1 MKIKGLH
8 VTVAALASAVALS
21 ACTGQDPAADE
32 SVAAAETPAEPAAAQ
47 GRGGRGGRGGGGPQA
62 APLPTEPWEYQTAN
76 ANIRVSVL
84 ASGLENPWSF
94 EFLPDASILITER
107 NGRLRHFKDGV
118 LSGPVPGLPEVVA
131 DNFISGLHDIKLH
144 PDFAQNRLVY
154 WVYNKADAPPA
165 PAEPVAAPAA
175 GDAGA
180 APAGG
185 QGGAAAGGGRGR
197 GGRGGGGGTRT
208 LTVARGVF
216 DGTALTN
223 VEDII
228 RMDGAT
234 TVSRLLFLPD
244 GTLLVSTWGEPGNMA
259 QETMGLSG
267 KILRYNDDGTIPQ
280 DNPFIGDS
288 SYRPEIYSIGHRTPE
303 SLVWH
308 APTGTIWESEMGP
321 HGGDE
326 VNIIQAG
333 GNYGWPLV
341 SLGRSYAGP
350 YQPEGFE
357 LEGTIMPH
365 INFVPSISATGMTF
379 YDGDA
384 FPEWQ
389 GNLFI
394 GGVRYG
400 EIAPSGRLERIG
412 FNENMEEQRRETLLA
427 DKRWRI
433 RDVRQGPD
441 DLLYVITDER
451 NGALLK
457 IEPVAAPAQ

>member
-1 MKIKGLH
+1 MASALARVAIA
-8 VTVAALASAVALS
+8 AALTLTAAGAL
-21 ACTGQDPAADE
+21 
-32 SVAAAETPAEPAAAQ
+32 AQ
-47 GRGGRGGRGGGGPQA
+47 PRANIPV
-62 APLPTEPWEYQTAN
+62 APLPDEPWEYQTAS

-84 ASGLENPWSF
+84 ASGLENPWSL

-107 NGRLRHFKDGV
+107 NGRLRHFKNGV

-144 PDFAQNRLVY
+144 PNFATNRLVY
-154 WVYNKADAPPA
+154 WVYNKADAP
-165 PAEPVAAPAA
+165 APAA
-175 GDAGA
+175 AAGDGD
-180 APAGG
+180 
-185 QGGAAAGGGRGR
+185 GAAAAGGRGR
-197 GGRGGGGGTRT
+197 GGRGGGVSRT

-216 DGTALTN
+216 DGTALTG
-223 VEDII
+223 VEDVI
-228 RMDGAT
+228 RMEGAS

-244 GTLLVSTWGEPGNMA
+244 GTLLVSTWGEPGQMA
-259 QETMGLSG
+259 QDKMGLSG
-267 KILRYNDDGTIPQ
+267 KILRYNDDGTIPR
-280 DNPFIGDS
+280 DNPFVGRDG
-288 SYRPEIYSIGHRTPE
+288 YRPEIYTLGHRTPE

-326 VNIIQAG
+326 INIIEAG

-357 LEGTIMPH
+357 MEGTIMPH
-365 INFVPSISATGMTF
+365 VNFVPSISVTGMTF

-384 FPEWQ
+384 FPGWK

-400 EIAPSGRLERIG
+400 EIAPSGRLERIA
-412 FNENMEEQRRETLLA
+412 FNDNMEEQRRESLLV

-441 DLLYVITDER
+441 DLLYLITDER

-457 IEPVAAPAQ
+457 IEPAEAAASSSSAR